1 MVPEEYLGEQK
12 AGNGFL
18 TRISSPPRDA
28 CNSGPREGFPSHNQ
42 LPRRAL
48 NKDQKRK
55 LHNNPKGFHGLQG
68 SYRDDDKRDRMR
80 AGLLQGLF
88 IVLYAGRQ
96 FLIALNARFH

>member
-1 MVPEEYLGEQK
+1 MVLEEYLGEQK

-68 SYRDDDKRDRMR
+68 SYRDDDKIETGCARVFFKAYSLSYMR
-80 AGLLQGLF
+80 EDN
-88 IVLYAGRQ
+88 YS
-96 FLIALNARFH
+96 